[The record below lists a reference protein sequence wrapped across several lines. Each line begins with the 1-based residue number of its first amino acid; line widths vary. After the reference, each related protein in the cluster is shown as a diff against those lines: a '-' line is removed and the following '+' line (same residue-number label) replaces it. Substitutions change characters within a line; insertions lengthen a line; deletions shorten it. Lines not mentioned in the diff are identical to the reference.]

1 MKIKTARKK
10 FIKSKIEKCPIDLI
24 LVAMENILEKLQL
37 LVHHKFNN
45 IILEVKIYPEVDS
58 EKTNSTN

>member
-1 MKIKTARKK
+1 
-10 FIKSKIEKCPIDLI
+10 
-24 LVAMENILEKLQL
+24 MENILEKLQL

>member
-37 LVHHKFNN
+37 C
-45 IILEVKIYPEVDS
+45 
-58 EKTNSTN
+58 NSPQIQKYHFGGQNLSRSRQ